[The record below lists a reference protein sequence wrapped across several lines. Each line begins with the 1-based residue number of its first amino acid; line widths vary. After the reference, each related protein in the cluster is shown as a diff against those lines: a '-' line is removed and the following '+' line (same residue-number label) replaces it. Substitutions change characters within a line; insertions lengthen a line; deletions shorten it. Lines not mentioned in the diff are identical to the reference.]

1 MRAPLGSRPFRGTPV
16 IGGWQ
21 GSSCALPARGVEGE
35 DTHKHTHT
43 PPSHPSL
50 HGGRVPDQHIATC
63 NTAMLLM
70 YLMASVS
77 ARCLDAG
84 HEGAEETRVCA
95 CVALRAVHLCACIRS
110 CLLGD
115 VLFVHCVARTCMLRQ
130 REQTR
135 PGINACVHIHRLM
148 CSGALA
154 QMLNGVWSA
163 ACMCAA

>member
-70 YLMASVS
+70 SWPAYLHVVLTLVMKVQKKQEYAHASRC
-77 ARCLDAG
+77 ARCTYVRAY
-84 HEGAEETRVCA
+84 ARVCSVMCCLCIVLRGRA
-95 CVALRAVHLCACIRS
+95 CSDNASKRDLGSTLVFTFTVSCAVERWLRC
-110 CLLGD
+110 
-115 VLFVHCVARTCMLRQ
+115 
-130 REQTR
+130 
-135 PGINACVHIHRLM
+135 
-148 CSGALA
+148 
-154 QMLNGVWSA
+154 
-163 ACMCAA
+163 